1 MAELK
6 IIRMSDIQPEQTEWL
21 WKPYIPQGAITL
33 LQGDGG
39 LGKTYLSLVIA
50 AAVSL
55 GEPIVEG
62 EITGGKRTPS
72 RTNPVPTAV
81 IVQNGEDSYTRTIKP
96 RLEGLGADCEIIY
109 SINEEDEPVSFAD
122 ERIEQ
127 IITRTNASLIVIDPL
142 QAFFGK
148 SNMNAAGSVRPIMKN
163 LGKVAE
169 RTGCAILLV
178 GHLGKRKGK
187 GQYRGLGSV
196 DIYAVARSVLTVG
209 TVDEET
215 GLRAMVH
222 NKSNLA
228 PSGQALSYTLDPE
241 NGFCWRGEIDI
252 TLEQLLEGKGNGQT
266 ESQLNRAKVFIEDTL
281 RHGSV
286 PSAEILEMAEEQTIA
301 KKTLQR
307 AKEELGVI
315 STKPNGVWCWELPID
330 VEYDEVEPADQ
341 DGQGSQHSQD
351 SHNTTFG
358 YLDDKTQPNNDK
370 HWFYQ
375 GSHHH
380 QESQGCQDSQSAHM
394 ATLTNLTTFPDGVEL
409 DPTEPDC
416 IARVVA

>member
-6 IIRMSDIQPEQTEWL
+6 IIRMSDIQPEQTDWL

-39 LGKTYLSLVIA
+39 LGKTYLSLLIA
-50 AAVSL
+50 SAVSL

-62 EITGGKRTPS
+62 EITEGKRQMH

-81 IVQNGEDSYTRTIKP
+81 IIQNGEDSYTRTIKP
-96 RLEGLGADCEIIY
+96 RLEGLGANCEIIY
-109 SINEEDEPVSFAD
+109 SIDEDDKPVSFDD

-127 IITRTNASLIVIDPL
+127 TITHTNASLIVLDPL

-209 TVDEET
+209 TVGEET

-228 PSGQALSYTLDPE
+228 PSGVALSYTLDPD
-241 NGFCWRGEIDI
+241 NGFCWRGEIEI

-281 RHGSV
+281 RHGPV
-286 PSAEILEMAEEQTIA
+286 PSADILEMAEEQDIA
-301 KKTLQR
+301 KKTLHR
-307 AKEELGVI
+307 AKELMGVI

-330 VEYDEVEPADQ
+330 VEYQELEPSNQDSQHSQ
-341 DGQGSQHSQD
+341 DGQGSHG
-351 SHNTTFG
+351 NTFG
-358 YLDDKTQPNNDK
+358 YLDCKPLANSDRYRVYQDSQPI
-370 HWFYQ
+370 
-375 GSHHH
+375 
-380 QESQGCQDSQSAHM
+380 QEIQDCQDSQSVHM
-394 ATLTNLTTFPDGVEL
+394 AILNGMTTLPEDVEL
-409 DPTEPDC
+409 DATEPDY
-416 IARVVA
+416 IARGIA